1 MKKLSLYIFLVLIV
15 CNVGFAA
22 TLISLN
28 DLKLDENINNYF
40 FNQEISEFSYEGD
53 GYGIGSNY
61 SVLFIPPNK
70 LKDKKYDSLTIAFS
84 NNSKKISYYAGFV
97 EGFKNLNEC
106 LNFRDKQVSKSKKEF
121 LIHERENQTNKHS
134 DGLIQQ
140 TVRFISIKSSAAFSC
155 DYFEEEKNS
164 RVDFRF
170 DVLTNKFNDWV
181 VNLNDTKTT
190 N

>member
-1 MKKLSLYIFLVLIV
+1 MKKLSQYIFLFLIW
-15 CNVGFAA
+15 CNVGFTA

-28 DLKLDENINNYF
+28 DLKLNANIDDYF
-40 FNQEISEFSYEGD
+40 FNQEITEFNYEGD
-53 GYGIGSNY
+53 GYGSSSNY
-61 SVLFIPPNK
+61 SLLFIPLNK

-106 LNFRDKQVSKSKKEF
+106 LDFRDKQVSKSKKEF
-121 LIHERENQTNKHS
+121 LLHKRKNETNKHS
-134 DGLIQQ
+134 DGIIQQ
-140 TVRFISIKSSAAFSC
+140 TVRFTSIKSAAGFSC

-181 VNLNDTKTT
+181 VKLNNTETT